1 MLFSFVTPGLAADE
15 TTSPVNI
22 YGVEIS
28 PGGSHYAVLRD
39 LDGQRALV
47 IYEADNASANPMA
60 IGLGDVE
67 IGDFEWGSDDYLLI
81 RVIGEKGVGTV
92 QGLQSMTVSRWLSIS
107 RLTGK
112 STTLFGNHYGTDY
125 YYYINSAGQL
135 LAALPLEGEYS
146 LFARSF
152 IATRETGAT
161 RLQDT
166 DETPKYSLQ
175 RANLES
181 GSVRRVAEGAE
192 TTIDWVVDASGAV
205 VARIDQNETSKAVD
219 IFAAAEGSKR
229 MEKVG
234 TISGDIVDRQEIEFL
249 GRGSSPRRIQAF
261 LKDETGARLV
271 EYDLDAGAFADPVF
285 TPPAGFI
292 TSAPYDPREARA
304 RIVYYADG
312 RQRAYHLDEADRI
325 DQASLEKAL
334 PGAAVALISRSVDGD
349 RLIARAAYIGKAE
362 YYLYVKTGKRL
373 ELVAAE

>member
-1 MLFSFVTPGLAADE
+1 MLFSFVTPGFAADE
-15 TTSPVNI
+15 TTSPANI

-28 PGGSHYAVLRD
+28 PDGSHYAVLRD
-39 LDGQRALV
+39 VDDQRALV

-67 IGDFEWGSDDYLLI
+67 IGDFEWGGDDYVLI
-81 RVIGEKGVGTV
+81 RVVGEKGVATV

-175 RANLES
+175 RANLAT
-181 GSVRRVAEGAE
+181 GSVRRMAEGAE
-192 TTIDWVVDASGAV
+192 TTIDWVVDPSGAV
-205 VARIDQNETSKAVD
+205 VARIDQNETSKAIN
-219 IFAAAEGSKR
+219 IFAADGAR
-229 MEKVG
+229 RLEKVG
-234 TISGDIVDRQEIEFL
+234 TISGDIVERQEIDFL

-261 LKDETGARLV
+261 LKDGTGARLV

-285 TPPAGFI
+285 TPAAGFI
-292 TSAPYDPREARA
+292 TSAPYDAREARA

-312 RQRAYHLDEADRI
+312 RERAYHLDEADRI

-349 RLIARAAYIGKAE
+349 RLIARASYFGKAE

-373 ELVAAE
+373 ELVAAD